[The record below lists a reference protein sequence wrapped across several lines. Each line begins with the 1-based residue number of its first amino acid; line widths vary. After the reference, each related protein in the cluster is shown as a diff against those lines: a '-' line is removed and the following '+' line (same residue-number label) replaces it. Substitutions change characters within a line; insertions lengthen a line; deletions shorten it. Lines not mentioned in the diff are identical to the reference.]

1 MHKRQIQAFNLN
13 IYSKKQRWK
22 LLLAGAA
29 ILIIV
34 ASLWYTN
41 ILVKKIET
49 EERKKVQLWAEAI
62 QNKASLVS
70 YTGELFHKISD
81 EERNK
86 IELWAEANKRAA
98 TSNNHSDLTF
108 YLDILSR
115 NTTIPV
121 IVIDEKENIVNNRNF
136 DIEEGVDTAQF
147 LRDEL
152 EKMKSSSNEP
162 IDLVYHIPGYTFK
175 QKLYYKDSKIFSELK
190 IVLDDLIQSFIS
202 EIVINSASVPVI
214 YTDSTQTEIIEYGN
228 LEGGKTGISQD
239 FLMATI
245 SDMREQNEPIAVTI
259 NKQTVNYIFYKDS
272 KLLQQ
277 LKYYPFFQI
286 FIIALFLLISYY
298 LFSTSRKVE
307 QNQVWVGMA
316 KETAHQLGTPLS
328 SLIAWVEY
336 LKLKD
341 VDENTINELS
351 KDITRLE
358 IITER
363 FSKIGSVPKL
373 EQESLN
379 EVINNT
385 LDYLRVR
392 ISKKVNVSFT
402 TQNNVEIRA
411 KLNPSLFSWVFE
423 NLIKNAVDAMKGEG
437 NIDIYITDQSQ
448 FVYIDI
454 TDTGIGI
461 PRAKHKTIFEPGFTT
476 KQRGWGLGLSLV
488 KRIIENYH
496 EGKIFVK
503 QSDAAGTTFRIVLN
517 K

>member
-1 MHKRQIQAFNLN
+1 M
-13 IYSKKQRWK
+13 
-22 LLLAGAA
+22 LAGAA
-29 ILIIV
+29 ILIIA

-41 ILVKKIET
+41 ILVNKIAE
-49 EERKKVQLWAEAI
+49 EERNKVQLWAEAI

-70 YTGELFHKISD
+70 YTGELFDKISG
-81 EERNK
+81 EERNR

-98 TSNNHSDLTF
+98 TSNNHDDLTF

-121 IVIDEKENIVNNRNF
+121 IVIDEKENIVNWRNF
-136 DIEEGVDTAQF
+136 DIEASEDTAQF
-147 LRDEL
+147 LQNEL
-152 EKMKSSSNEP
+152 QAMRNNGKAP
-162 IDLVYHIPGYTFK
+162 IDLIYHIPGYTFR
-175 QKLYYKDSKIFSELK
+175 QKLFYKDSKIFSELK
-190 IVLDDLIQSFIS
+190 IVLDDLIESFIS

-214 YTDSTQTEIIEYGN
+214 YTDSTQTNIIEYGN
-228 LEGGKTGISQD
+228 LEGGETGVSND
-239 FLMATI
+239 FLLATI
-245 SDMREQNEPIAVTI
+245 NEMRLENEPITI
-259 NKQTVNYIFYKDS
+259 NINNNSKNYIFYKDS
-272 KLLQQ
+272 ELLQQ
-277 LKYYPFFQI
+277 LKYYPYFQI

-336 LKLKD
+336 LKTK
-341 VDENTINELS
+341 EIEESTINELS

-358 IITER
+358 MITER
-363 FSKIGSVPKL
+363 FSKIGSVPTL
-373 EQESLN
+373 EHEN
-379 EVINNT
+379 IKEVIEHT
-385 LDYLRVR
+385 VEYLKVR
-392 ISKKVNVSFT
+392 ISKKVNVT
-402 TQNNVEIRA
+402 VATQNNLEVTA
-411 KLNPSLFSWVFE
+411 KLNPSLFSWVLE

-437 NIDIYITDQSQ
+437 DISIYITDQTQ

-454 TDTGIGI
+454 SDTGTGI
-461 PRAKHKTIFEPGFTT
+461 SRSNQKTIFEPGFTT

-503 QSDAAGTTFRIVLN
+503 QSDETGTTFRIVLN

>member
-1 MHKRQIQAFNLN
+1 M
-13 IYSKKQRWK
+13 
-22 LLLAGAA
+22 LAGAA

-41 ILVKKIET
+41 ILVNKIAE
-49 EERKKVQLWAEAI
+49 EERNKVQLWAEAI

-70 YTGELFHKISD
+70 YTGELFDKISG
-81 EERNK
+81 EERNR

-98 TSNNHSDLTF
+98 TSNNHDDLTF

-121 IVIDEKENIVNNRNF
+121 IVIDEKENIVNWRNF
-136 DIEEGVDTAQF
+136 DLKASVDTAQF
-147 LRDEL
+147 LQDEL
-152 EKMKSSSNEP
+152 HAMRNNGKAP
-162 IDLVYHIPGYTFK
+162 IDLIYHIPGYTFS
-175 QKLYYKDSKIFSELK
+175 QKLFYKDSKIFSELK
-190 IVLDDLIQSFIS
+190 IVLDDLIESFIS

-214 YTDSTQTEIIEYGN
+214 YTDSSQTNVIEYGN
-228 LEGGKTGISQD
+228 LEGGDTGVSND
-239 FLMATI
+239 FLIATI
-245 SDMREQNEPIAVTI
+245 KEMRIENEPIAI
-259 NKQTVNYIFYKDS
+259 NINNSDKNYIFYKDS
-272 KLLQQ
+272 ELLQQ
-277 LKYYPFFQI
+277 LKFYPYFQI

-336 LKLKD
+336 LKTKELED
-341 VDENTINELS
+341 SIINELS

-358 IITER
+358 MITER
-363 FSKIGSVPKL
+363 FSKIGSVPTL
-373 EQESLN
+373 EHENLKS
-379 EVINNT
+379 VIEHT
-385 LDYLRVR
+385 VGYLKVR
-392 ISKKVNVSFT
+392 ISKKVNVTVT
-402 TQNNVEIRA
+402 TQNNIEVTA
-411 KLNPSLFSWVFE
+411 KLNPSLFSWVLE

-437 NIDIYITDQSQ
+437 DISINITDQTQ

-454 TDTGIGI
+454 SDTGTGI
-461 PRAKHKTIFEPGFTT
+461 PRGDQKTIFEPGFTT

-503 QSDAAGTTFRIVLN
+503 QSDETGTTFRIVLN

>member
-1 MHKRQIQAFNLN
+1 MN

-29 ILIIV
+29 ILIIA

-41 ILVKKIET
+41 ILVNKIAE
-49 EERKKVQLWAEAI
+49 EERNKVQLWAEAI

-70 YTGELFHKISD
+70 YTGELFEKISG

-98 TSNNHSDLTF
+98 TSNNHDDLTF
-108 YLDILSR
+108 YLDILSG

-121 IVIDEKENIVNNRNF
+121 IVIDKNENIVNWRNF
-136 DIEEGVDTAQF
+136 DIKATDDTAQF
-147 LRDEL
+147 LQEQL
-152 EKMKSSSNEP
+152 QLMKNNGKTP
-162 IDLVYHIPGYTFK
+162 IDLIYHIPGYTFK

-190 IVLDDLIQSFIS
+190 VVLDDLIESFIS
-202 EIVINSASVPVI
+202 EIVVNSASVPVV
-214 YTDSTQTEIIEYGN
+214 YTDSSQANVIEYGN
-228 LEGGKTGISQD
+228 LDGDSLPQEKLEKII
-239 FLMATI
+239 AE
-245 SDMREQNEPIAVTI
+245 MRLENEPIAI
-259 NKQTVNYIFYKDS
+259 NINNQTTNYIFYKDS
-272 KLLQQ
+272 KLLRQ
-277 LKYYPFFQI
+277 LKYYPYFQF

-336 LKLKD
+336 LKTK
-341 VDENTINELS
+341 EIEESTINELS

-358 IITER
+358 MITER

-373 EQESLN
+373 ELESLN
-379 EVINNT
+379 KVINNT
-385 LDYLRVR
+385 VSYLKVR
-392 ISKKVNVSFT
+392 ISKKVNITINS
-402 TQNNVEIRA
+402 QNNAEIMA
-411 KLNPSLFSWVFE
+411 KVNPSLFSWVLE

-437 NIDIYITDQSQ
+437 GIDIYITDQTQ
-448 FVYIDI
+448 FVYLDI
-454 TDTGIGI
+454 SDTGTGI
-461 PRAKHKTIFEPGFTT
+461 PRSKQKTIFEPGYTT

-503 QSDAAGTTFRIVLN
+503 QSDPTGTTFRIVLN

>member
-1 MHKRQIQAFNLN
+1 LN

-41 ILVKKIET
+41 ILVKKIAT
-49 EERKKVQLWAEAI
+49 EERKKVKLWAEAI
-62 QNKASLVS
+62 QNKASLVN
-70 YTGELFHKISD
+70 YTGGLFQKISA

-86 IELWAEANKRAA
+86 IELWAEANKRIA
-98 TSNNHSDLTF
+98 TSDNRNDLTF
-108 YLDILSR
+108 YLNILER

-121 IVIDEKENIVNNRNF
+121 IIIDENGNITNSRNF
-136 DIEEGVDTAQF
+136 DFKEGIDTTQF
-147 LRDEL
+147 LKNQL
-152 EKMKSSSNEP
+152 LLMKKSDNDP
-162 IDLVYHIPGYTFK
+162 IDLVYHISGYTLR
-175 QKLYYKDSKIFSELK
+175 QKLYYKDSKIFSELRN
-190 IVLDDLIQSFIS
+190 VLDDLIQSFIS

-214 YTDSTQTEIIEYGN
+214 YTDSSQTNIIEYGN
-228 LEGGKTGISQD
+228 LEGGKTGIGQD
-239 FLMATI
+239 FLEATI
-245 SDMREQNEPIAVTI
+245 ADMREQNEPIAVTI
-259 NKQTVNYIFYKDS
+259 NNQAVNYIFYKDS

-277 LKYYPFFQI
+277 LKYYPYFQ
-286 FIIALFLLISYY
+286 FLIIGLFLLISYY

-328 SLIAWVEY
+328 SLMAWVEY

-341 VDENTINELS
+341 VVDENTISELS

-363 FSKIGSVPKL
+363 FSKIGSAPKL
-373 EQESLN
+373 ELENLNTVVNDSLA
-379 EVINNT
+379 
-385 LDYLRVR
+385 YLKVR
-392 ISKKVNVSFT
+392 ISKKVNITFR
-402 TQNNVEIRA
+402 TQSNAEIYA
-411 KLNPSLFSWVFE
+411 KLNPSLFSWVLE

-437 NIDIYITDQSQ
+437 NIDIYVTDQSQ

-454 TDTGIGI
+454 TDSGSGI
-461 PRAKHKTIFEPGFTT
+461 PRTKHKTIFEPGFTT

-496 EGKIFVK
+496 AGKIFVK
-503 QSDAAGTTFRIVLN
+503 QSDATGTIFRIVLN

>member
-1 MHKRQIQAFNLN
+1 MN

-29 ILIIV
+29 ILIIA

-41 ILVKKIET
+41 ILVNKIAK
-49 EERKKVQLWAEAI
+49 EEREKVQLWAEAI

-70 YTGELFHKISD
+70 YTGKLFDKISA

-98 TSNNHSDLTF
+98 TSDNHSDLTF
-108 YLDILSR
+108 YLDILSG

-121 IVIDEKENIVNNRNF
+121 IVIDSEENIVNWRNF
-136 DIEEGVDTAQF
+136 DVEQGIDTAAF
-147 LRDEL
+147 LKEQL
-152 EKMKSSSNEP
+152 QLMKASEKEP

-190 IVLDDLIQSFIS
+190 TVLDDLIESFIT
-202 EIVINSASVPVI
+202 EIVVNSASVPVI
-214 YTDSTQTEIIEYGN
+214 YTDSSQINVIEYGN
-228 LEGGKTGISQD
+228 LESDSVSQN
-239 FLMATI
+239 LLEATI
-245 SDMREQNEPIAVTI
+245 AEMRLENEPIAI
-259 NKQTVNYIFYKDS
+259 NINDQTTNYIFYKDS
-272 KLLQQ
+272 KLLRQ
-277 LKYYPFFQI
+277 LKYYPFFQF
-286 FIIALFLLISYY
+286 FIIALFLLIAYY

-328 SLIAWVEY
+328 SLMAWVEY
-336 LKLKD
+336 LKEKG
-341 VDENTINELS
+341 VEESTINELS
-351 KDITRLE
+351 KDISRLE
-358 IITER
+358 TITER

-373 EQESLN
+373 ELEN
-379 EVINNT
+379 INNVISST
-385 LDYLRVR
+385 VSYLKVR
-392 ISKKVNVSFT
+392 ISKKVNITLSA
-402 TQNNVEIRA
+402 QNGADVLA
-411 KLNPSLFSWVFE
+411 KLNPSLFSWVLE
-423 NLIKNAVDAMKGEG
+423 NIIKNAVDAMKGEG
-437 NIDIYITDQSQ
+437 DISIFITDQTQ

-454 TDTGIGI
+454 TDTGSGI
-461 PRAKHKTIFEPGFTT
+461 PRSKQKTIFEPGFTT

-503 QSDAAGTTFRIVLN
+503 QSDSTGTTFRIVLN

>member
-1 MHKRQIQAFNLN
+1 MN

-29 ILIIV
+29 IVIIA

-41 ILVKKIET
+41 ILVKKIAND
-49 EERKKVQLWAEAI
+49 EREKVQLWAEAI
-62 QNKASLVS
+62 QNKASLVN
-70 YTGELFHKISD
+70 YTGELFKKIAD

-98 TSNNHSDLTF
+98 TSNNHNDLTF

-121 IVIDEKENIVNNRNF
+121 IVIDKEGHIVNHRNF
-136 DIEEGVDTAQF
+136 DMSQGIDTAQF
-147 LRDEL
+147 LQEQL
-152 EKMKSSSNEP
+152 TLMKSSNNKP
-162 IDLVYHIPGYTFK
+162 IDLIYHIPGYTFQ

-190 IVLDDLIQSFIS
+190 TVLDNLIESFIS

-214 YTDSTQTEIIEYGN
+214 YTDSTQLNVIEYGN
-228 LEGGKTGISQD
+228 LEGGKTGVSQT
-239 FLMATI
+239 FLEATI
-245 SDMREQNEPIAVTI
+245 AEMRKQNEPIPITI
-259 NKQTVNYIFYKDS
+259 NNNAVNYIFYKDS

-277 LKYYPFFQI
+277 LKYYPYFQI
-286 FIIALFLLISYY
+286 LIIALFLLISYY

-328 SLIAWVEY
+328 SLMAWVEY
-336 LKLKD
+336 LKSKNID
-341 VDENTINELS
+341 DNTIGELS
-351 KDITRLE
+351 KDIARLE
-358 IITER
+358 VITER

-373 EQESLN
+373 EKENINQ
-379 EVINNT
+379 VINNT
-385 LDYLRVR
+385 LEYLKAR
-392 ISKKVNVSFT
+392 ISKKVNITFA
-402 TQNNVEIRA
+402 TQDNEEIQA
-411 KLNPSLFSWVFE
+411 KLNPSLFSWVLE

-437 NIDIYITDQSQ
+437 DINIYITDQTQ

-454 TDTGIGI
+454 TDTGTGI
-461 PRAKHKTIFEPGFTT
+461 PRVKQKTIFEPGYTT

-488 KRIIENYH
+488 RRIIENYH
-496 EGKIFVK
+496 SGKIFVK
-503 QSDAAGTTFRIVLN
+503 QSDNKGTTFRIVL
-517 K
+517 KK

>member
-1 MHKRQIQAFNLN
+1 M
-13 IYSKKQRWK
+13 
-22 LLLAGAA
+22 LLAGAA
-29 ILIIV
+29 VIIII

-41 ILVKKIET
+41 VVVQKIAT
-49 EERKKVQLWAEAI
+49 EERNKVQLWAEAI
-62 QNKASLVS
+62 QKKATLVNLTGSLFS
-70 YTGELFHKISD
+70 KLSN

-86 IELWAEANKRAA
+86 IELWAEANKRLA
-98 TSNNHSDLTF
+98 TSDNHTDLTF
-108 YLDILSR
+108 YLNIIGR

-121 IVIDEKENIVNNRNF
+121 LVVDEDEKITTHRNF
-136 DIEEGVDTAQF
+136 DFEEGADTALF
-147 LRDEL
+147 LKNEL
-152 EKMKSSSNEP
+152 EKMQQSQNDP
-162 IDLVYHIPGYTFK
+162 IDLSYHVGRHTVE

-190 IVLDDLIQSFIS
+190 IVLDDLIKSFIS

-214 YTDSTQTEIIEYGN
+214 YTDSSQTNIIEFGN
-228 LEGGKTGISQD
+228 LKGGDTGVGQD
-239 FLMATI
+239 FLLATI
-245 SDMREQNEPIAVTI
+245 EEMRAENEPITITI
-259 NKQTVNYIFYKDS
+259 NDNTVNYIFYSDS
-272 KLLQQ
+272 ELLQQ
-277 LKYYPFFQI
+277 LKYYPYFQI
-286 FIIALFLLISYY
+286 LIIALFLLISYY

-328 SLIAWVEY
+328 SLMAWVEY

-358 IITER
+358 TITER
-363 FSKIGSVPKL
+363 FSKIGSIPNL
-373 EQESLN
+373 EVENLN
-379 EVINNT
+379 KVINDS
-385 LDYLRVR
+385 LSYLKVR
-392 ISKKVNVSFT
+392 ISKKVNVTFT
-402 TQNNVEIRA
+402 TQNDAQIEA
-411 KLNPSLFSWVFE
+411 KLNPSLFSWVLE

-437 NIDIYITDQSQ
+437 DINVHITDQSQ

-454 TDTGIGI
+454 SDTGSGI
-461 PRAKHKTIFEPGFTT
+461 PRAQQKTVFEPGFTT

-503 QSDAAGTTFRIVLN
+503 QSDATGTTFRIVLN

>member
-1 MHKRQIQAFNLN
+1 MN

-29 ILIIV
+29 ILIIG

-41 ILVKKIET
+41 VLVKKIAS

-62 QNKASLVS
+62 QNKASLVN
-70 YTGELFHKISD
+70 YTGDLFQKISE

-86 IELWAEANKRAA
+86 IKLWAEANKKLA
-98 TSNNHSDLTF
+98 TSNNFNDLTF
-108 YLDILSR
+108 FLNIISS

-121 IVIDEKENIVNNRNF
+121 MVVGEKNEINVWRNF
-136 DIEEGVDTAQF
+136 DIKEGEDTAQF
-147 LRDEL
+147 LEDQL
-152 EKMKSSSNEP
+152 VLMQKSENEP
-162 IDLVYHIPGYTFK
+162 IDLTYRINRYTVN

-190 IVLDDLIQSFIS
+190 NVLDNLIQSFIS

-214 YTDSTQTEIIEYGN
+214 YTDSSQTKVIEYGN
-228 LEGGKTGISQD
+228 LEGGTTGIGQD
-239 FLMATI
+239 FLAATI
-245 SDMREQNEPIAVTI
+245 VDMKQQNEPISITI
-259 NKQTVNYIFYKDS
+259 NNQDVNYIFYSDS
-272 KLLQQ
+272 ELLKQ
-277 LKYYPFFQI
+277 LKYYPYFQI
-286 FIIALFLLISYY
+286 IIIGLFLMISYY

-328 SLIAWVEY
+328 SLMAWVEY
-336 LKLKD
+336 LKLKEV

-351 KDITRLE
+351 KDINRLE
-358 IITER
+358 TITER

-373 EQESLN
+373 EAENLNTVVNDSL
-379 EVINNT
+379 V
-385 LDYLRVR
+385 YLKVR
-392 ISKKVNVSFT
+392 ISKKVNITFT
-402 TQNNVEIRA
+402 TQNNAEIYA
-411 KLNPSLFSWVFE
+411 KLNPSLFSWVLE
-423 NLIKNAVDAMKGEG
+423 NVIKNAVDAMKGEG
-437 NIDIYITDQSQ
+437 NIDVYITDQSQ
-448 FVYIDI
+448 FVYVDI
-454 TDTGIGI
+454 TDTGTGI
-461 PRAKHKTIFEPGFTT
+461 PRAKQKTIFEPGFTT

>member
-1 MHKRQIQAFNLN
+1 MN

-41 ILVKKIET
+41 ILVKKIAT
-49 EERKKVQLWAEAI
+49 EEREKVRLWAEAI
-62 QNKASLVS
+62 QNKASLVN
-70 YTGELFHKISD
+70 YTGELFQKISD

-121 IVIDEKENIVNNRNF
+121 IVIDKNENIVNWRNF
-136 DIEEGVDTAQF
+136 DLKEGDDTTQF
-147 LRDEL
+147 LQNEL
-152 EKMKSSSNEP
+152 ELMKQSDNKP
-162 IDLVYHIPGYTFK
+162 IDLIYHIPGYTFK

-190 IVLDDLIQSFIS
+190 NVLDNLIQSFIS

-214 YTDSTQTEIIEYGN
+214 YTDSTQTNVIEYGN
-228 LEGGKTGISQD
+228 LEGGNTGISQD
-239 FLMATI
+239 YLMATI
-245 SDMREQNEPIAVTI
+245 AEMRKQNEPIAITI
-259 NKQTVNYIFYKDS
+259 NNDTVNYIFYKDS

-336 LKLKD
+336 LKMKN

-351 KDITRLE
+351 KDIVRLE
-358 IITER
+358 TITER
-363 FSKIGSVPKL
+363 FSKIGSVPTL
-373 EQESLN
+373 EQENLN
-379 EVINNT
+379 KVINDT
-385 LDYLRVR
+385 LGYLRAR
-392 ISKKVNVSFT
+392 ISKKVSITFN
-402 TQNNVEIRA
+402 TQNNAEIYA
-411 KLNPSLFSWVFE
+411 KLNPSLFSWVLE

-437 NIDIYITDQSQ
+437 NIDIYITDQTQ

-454 TDTGIGI
+454 SDTGTGI
-461 PRAKHKTIFEPGFTT
+461 PRAKQKTIFEPGFTT

-496 EGKIFVK
+496 SGKIFVK
-503 QSDAAGTTFRIVLN
+503 QSDTTGTTFRIVLN

>member
-1 MHKRQIQAFNLN
+1 MN
-13 IYSKKQRWK
+13 IYSKKQQWK

-29 ILIIV
+29 VVIII

-41 ILVKKIET
+41 VVVQKIST

-62 QNKASLVS
+62 QNKASLVR
-70 YTGELFHKISD
+70 YTGDLFSKLSN

-86 IELWAEANKRAA
+86 IELWAEANKRLA
-98 TSNNHSDLTF
+98 TSDNHTDLTF
-108 YLDILSR
+108 YLNIIGR

-121 IVIDEKENIVNNRNF
+121 LVVDDNEQITSFRNF
-136 DIEEGVDTAQF
+136 DLEEGVDTVQF
-147 LRDEL
+147 LKDEL
-152 EKMKSSSNEP
+152 SKMKLSQNEP
-162 IDLVYHIPGYTFK
+162 IDLSYHVGRHTIS

-190 IVLDDLIQSFIS
+190 VVLDDLIKSFIS

-214 YTDSTQTEIIEYGN
+214 YTDSSQTNIIEYGN
-228 LEGGKTGISQD
+228 LKGGESNVGQD
-239 FLMATI
+239 FLEAYI
-245 SDMREQNEPIAVTI
+245 EEMRIENEPITITI
-259 NKQTVNYIFYKDS
+259 NNKTANYIFYSDS
-272 KLLQQ
+272 ELLQQ
-277 LKYYPFFQI
+277 LKYYPYFQI
-286 FIIALFLLISYY
+286 LIIALFLLISYY

-328 SLIAWVEY
+328 SLMAWVEY

-358 IITER
+358 TITER
-363 FSKIGSVPKL
+363 FSKIGSIPNL
-373 EQESLN
+373 EIENLN
-379 EVINNT
+379 KVINDS
-385 LDYLRVR
+385 LSYLKVR
-392 ISKKVNVSFT
+392 ISKKVNITFT
-402 TQNNVEIRA
+402 SSNNIQMEA
-411 KLNPSLFSWVFE
+411 KLNPSLFSWVLE

-437 NIDIYITDQSQ
+437 DINICITDQSQ

-454 TDTGIGI
+454 SDTGSGI
-461 PRAKHKTIFEPGFTT
+461 PRAQHKTVFEPGYTT

-503 QSDAAGTTFRIVLN
+503 QSDATGTTFRIVLN

>member
-1 MHKRQIQAFNLN
+1 MN

-29 ILIIV
+29 ILIIA

-41 ILVKKIET
+41 ILVNKIAE
-49 EERKKVQLWAEAI
+49 EERNKVQLWAEAI

-70 YTGELFHKISD
+70 YTGELFDKISG
-81 EERNK
+81 EERNR

-98 TSNNHSDLTF
+98 TSNNHDDLTF

-121 IVIDEKENIVNNRNF
+121 IVIDEKGNIVNWRNF
-136 DIEEGVDTAQF
+136 DIDASVDTAQF
-147 LRDEL
+147 LQDEL
-152 EKMKSSSNEP
+152 QTMRNNGKEP
-162 IDLVYHIPGYTFK
+162 IDLIYHIPGYTFR
-175 QKLYYKDSKIFSELK
+175 QKLFYKDSKIFSELK
-190 IVLDDLIQSFIS
+190 IVLDDLIESFIS

-214 YTDSTQTEIIEYGN
+214 YTDSSQTNVIEYGN
-228 LEGGKTGISQD
+228 LEGGNTGVSND
-239 FLMATI
+239 FLLATI
-245 SDMREQNEPIAVTI
+245 KEMRIENEPIAI
-259 NKQTVNYIFYKDS
+259 NINNSDKNFIFYKDS
-272 KLLQQ
+272 DLLQQ
-277 LKYYPFFQI
+277 LKYYPYFQI

-336 LKLKD
+336 LKTKEL
-341 VDENTINELS
+341 EESIISELS

-358 IITER
+358 MITER
-363 FSKIGSVPKL
+363 FSKIGSVPTL
-373 EQESLN
+373 EHENLK
-379 EVINNT
+379 EVIEYT
-385 LDYLRVR
+385 VEYLKVR
-392 ISKKVNVSFT
+392 ISKKVNVT
-402 TQNNVEIRA
+402 VATQNNLEVTA
-411 KLNPSLFSWVFE
+411 KLNPSLFSWVLE

-437 NIDIYITDQSQ
+437 DISIYITDQTQ

-454 TDTGIGI
+454 SDTGTGI
-461 PRAKHKTIFEPGFTT
+461 PRSNQKTIFEPGFTT

-503 QSDAAGTTFRIVLN
+503 QSDETGTTFRIVLN